1 MFKKDELKLEF
12 KMMKRWANLMRRK
25 PDEFSLLISNGNKNT
40 KSKRVVKK
48 GKGCNLDVKGIES
61 QEVCGEIWIKRAAQA
76 QEE

>member
-1 MFKKDELKLEF
+1 
-12 KMMKRWANLMRRK
+12 MRGK

-61 QEVCGEIWIKRAAQA
+61 QEVCGEI
-76 QEE
+76 